1 MSVTPEPP
9 RGDRTTTRAV
19 MIGAG
24 AALVIFVTILLIVS
38 GNPATIFFYGGLAPI
53 LVTLFRSRSSR
64 RNGR

>member
-1 MSVTPEPP
+1 
-9 RGDRTTTRAV
+9 